1 MERKETEAR
10 TDIFRFGRVMYEAS
24 AGQRA
29 FNGESLES
37 VIGRILK
44 AEPKPVTELKPVRP
58 YTMCLVIRR
67 YLKKDRARRTQ
78 TAKTLREELQEVR
91 QEVQVGTVLVDGS
104 KLQGTLPVPIPA
116 WRQSIGM

>member
-44 AEPKPVTELKPVRP
+44 AEPQPVTELKPVRP
-58 YTMCLVIRR
+58 YTLCLVIRR
-67 YLKKDRARRTQ
+67 YLKNDRARRTQ
-78 TAKTLREELQEVR
+78 TAKTLREELQE
-91 QEVQVGTVLVDGS
+91 GLVDGS
-104 KLQGTLPVPIPA
+104 KLQGILPVPIPA